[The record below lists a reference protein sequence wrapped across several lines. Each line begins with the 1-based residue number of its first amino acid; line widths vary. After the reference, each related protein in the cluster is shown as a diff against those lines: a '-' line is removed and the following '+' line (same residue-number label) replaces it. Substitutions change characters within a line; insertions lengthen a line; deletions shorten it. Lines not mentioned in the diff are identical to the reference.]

1 MSVLVISPVSSIQ
14 RACEQIWGL
23 TLGTVT
29 MFIYVF
35 LVLAQIVILR
45 KNFRIINALGI
56 VITFVFSA
64 MIDLT
69 GADPNAFGHLLLNF
83 PRPGN

>member
-1 MSVLVISPVSSIQ
+1 
-14 RACEQIWGL
+14 
-23 TLGTVT
+23 

-69 GADPNAFGHLLLNF
+69 GADPNAFGYLLLNF